1 MLSGNGNG
9 NGPLVAPSFPAS
21 THNNQPP
28 HPTPSPQIVIVP
40 GYGLAVAKAQYAIA
54 ELVHTLSSHGCKI
67 VFSIHP
73 GGFGRGRAVVAW
85 MYGIKETHTQGSL
98 FSSFDSLIPLPC

>member
-1 MLSGNGNG
+1 M
-9 NGPLVAPSFPAS
+9 
-21 THNNQPP
+21 
-28 HPTPSPQIVIVP
+28 IVP

-73 GGFGRGRAVVAW
+73 GTAGRAVVAGSGW
-85 MYGIKETHTQGSL
+85 MDHKRHTHTK
-98 FSSFDSLIPLPC
+98 